1 MTATE
6 RLDLVCREFP
16 LIGTQYVR
24 TCREA
29 GLSDEEILERMKAI
43 LDRTKRLAEEN
54 GK

>member
-6 RLDLVCREFP
+6 RVELVRREFP
-16 LIGTQYVR
+16 LIGSQYIKA
-24 TCREA
+24 CRDA
-29 GLSDEEILERMKAI
+29 GLSDEEILERMKEI